1 MRFLIYLFLAYVA
14 YRVVKAFL
22 RPKKEV
28 SPGEV
33 IDEMVKCSSCDTY
46 VPRRDSVR
54 KVIEGEPRHFCSEEC
69 ATKYLQK
76 TRGQTTEDSN
86 GSS

>member
-22 RPKKEV
+22 KPRKEV

-33 IDEMVKCSSCDTY
+33 IDEMVKCSSCETY
-46 VPRRDSVR
+46 VPRRESV
-54 KVIEGEPRHFCSEEC
+54 KKSIGGETLDFCSEKC
-69 ATKYLQK
+69 ATKYIESK
-76 TRGQTTEDSN
+76 ENRQT
-86 GSS
+86 G

>member
-22 RPKKEV
+22 RPRKEV
-28 SPGEV
+28 SPGDV

-46 VPRRDSVR
+46 VPHREAVM
-54 KVIEGEPRHFCSEEC
+54 KVFEGERRHFCSQAC
-69 ATKYLQK
+69 ATRFLQK
-76 TRGQTTEDSN
+76 TGGEATEDSS

>member
-22 RPKKEV
+22 RPRKEV

-46 VPRRDSVR
+46 VPRRDAIN
-54 KVIEGEPRHFCSEEC
+54 KFIEGETRHFCSEEC
-69 ATKYLQK
+69 ATKSLEK
-76 TRGQTTEDSN
+76 NRGQTNEDSE
-86 GSS
+86 SQ